1 MALRSENRFAVLA
14 SETPKGKVAKSA
26 PKKEEKEVKVVK
38 RKASNDPIQFRVTE
52 ETFKSG
58 IKMLD
63 EFGYGEEVKKFGYKV
78 KLCRDVNCPSQAP
91 LASQAPQAQAECEF
105 WHRDQG
111 DRRIDIGFFGYLPKE
126 FLTLQNRPD
135 EEPRWLEDDL
145 PDLPDEV
152 LITTILNVRWTQ
164 NLQKEKNLQME
175 QMTARRNRAAKSS
188 RPLVDETPAGN
199 TSYEENFPPLG
210 V

>member
-1 MALRSENRFAVLA
+1 MALRFENRFAALA

-52 ETFKSG
+52 ETFKTG

-63 EFGYGEEVKKFGYKV
+63 ELGYGEEVKKFGFKV
-78 KLCRDVNCPSQAP
+78 KLCRDNNC
-91 LASQAPQAQAECEF
+91 ASPATCEF
-105 WHRDQG
+105 WHREDQGNQG

-152 LITTILNVRWTQ
+152 LITTILNVRWTR

-175 QMTARRNRAAKSS
+175 QMAARRNRAAKSS
-188 RPLVDETPAGN
+188 STFVEAPTGES
-199 TSYEENFPPLG
+199 SYEENFPPLG